1 VTETTGSAQAET
13 LAQRI
18 LAGMDSEEVRDQ
30 ADDAIAECKE
40 LDFISDWDAVPEKM
54 ADFYRVIFAAAK
66 ILPAGGSVETGVFR
80 GGTSGPLILSDS
92 PESFHIGIDPF
103 GFSSQSY
110 ADLAEVYGQ
119 WQGARRTMA
128 KLSALGAQQNVTY
141 CHYTM
146 SASRFIQADLLESTI
161 DVRTVHLD
169 GDHSEA
175 AVIEELT
182 YFRRKL
188 ARPVLFVFDDH
199 DDTYP
204 GVESGISRAGTGMAR
219 VFHRHYNYPG
229 FPTPL
234 GFSAWVHVP

>member
-1 VTETTGSAQAET
+1 MTSMEVSAEAEA
-13 LAQRI
+13 LARRV
-18 LAGMDSEEVRDQ
+18 LEAMDEDHVCDA

-40 LDFISDWDAVPEKM
+40 LAFVSDWDAVPEKIT
-54 ADFYRVIFAAAK
+54 DFYRTVVAAAAV
-66 ILPAGGSVETGVFR
+66 LPAGGSVETGVFR
-80 GGTSGPLILSDS
+80 GGTSAPLILSDS

-110 ADLAEVYGQ
+110 TDLAHVYGL
-119 WQGARRTMA
+119 WQEARRAMA

-146 SASRFIQADLLESTI
+146 SASRFIQTDLLEPNV

-175 AVIEELT
+175 AVVEELT
-182 YFRRKL
+182 YFRRRL
-188 ARPVLFVFDDH
+188 RRPVLFVLDDH

-204 GVESGISRAGTGMAR
+204 GVEAGVRRAGAGMAR

-234 GFSAWVHVP
+234 GFSAWIHVP